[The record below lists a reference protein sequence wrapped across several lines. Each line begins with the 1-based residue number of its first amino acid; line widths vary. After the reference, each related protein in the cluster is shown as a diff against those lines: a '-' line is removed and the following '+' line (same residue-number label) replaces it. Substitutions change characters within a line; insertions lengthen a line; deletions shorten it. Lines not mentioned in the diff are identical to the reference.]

1 MKNGEIR
8 KLRDE
13 NMNLESQRVSRN
25 QQDKSVEIKNQEL
38 LLAKTEYESK
48 IVFLEKQLE
57 ELNNTLRL
65 LQSKF
70 G

>member
-1 MKNGEIR
+1 
-8 KLRDE
+8 
-13 NMNLESQRVSRN
+13 MNLESQRVSRN
-25 QQDKSVEIKNQEL
+25 QQDKSAELKNQEL
-38 LLAKTEYESK
+38 LLAKTEYETK

>member
-25 QQDKSVEIKNQEL
+25 QQDKSAELKNQEL
-38 LLAKTEYESK
+38 LLAKTEYETK
-48 IVFLEKQLE
+48 IVFL
-57 ELNNTLRL
+57 
-65 LQSKF
+65 
-70 G
+70 

>member
-25 QQDKSVEIKNQEL
+25 QQDKSAELKNQEL
-38 LLAKTEYESK
+38 LLAKTEYETK